1 MTGRRYLQAKVT
13 GTVDKMHVKAG
24 LDLCFSLPII
34 GQLHRAKHL
43 SGAGRRRR
51 RAVRVRRIR
60 TLRIYMDGARGL
72 VCQLDA

>member
-34 GQLHRAKHL
+34 GQKCA
-43 SGAGRRRR
+43 SSIEPNIFPVQVVDEDVQFA
-51 RAVRVRRIR
+51 
-60 TLRIYMDGARGL
+60 
-72 VCQLDA
+72 